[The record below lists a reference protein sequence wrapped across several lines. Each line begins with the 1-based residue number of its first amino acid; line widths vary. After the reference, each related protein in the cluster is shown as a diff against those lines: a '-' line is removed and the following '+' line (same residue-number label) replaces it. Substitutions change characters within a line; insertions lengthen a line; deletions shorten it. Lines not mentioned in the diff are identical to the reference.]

1 MVYSRNKYKIIL
13 FKNGE
18 RTKCFFSSNSKKSIF
33 QQYNKLIGEKKP
45 KFITEY
51 ISRKKVMF
59 ELAIITTEES
69 KDSIFVKD
77 DLGRTKKI
85 HLGNSQYNIIK
96 LLPFWKE
103 ELIYDHNIK
112 NKISFATLFKNYL
125 STDTFKQVFTLNNK
139 LIIQEEDVFNMFSL
153 KTVGDSLR
161 LLRILELE
169 FIGKGRYDC
178 LFVEDSTTVQRKQL
192 YDLLVKVGYDR
203 AFLRKQYTY

>member
-18 RTKCFFSSNSKKSIF
+18 RTKCFFSSNNKRSIL

-77 DLGRTKKI
+77 DFGRTKKI
-85 HLGNSQYNIIK
+85 HLGNSEYNIIK

-103 ELIYDHNIK
+103 ELIY
-112 NKISFATLFKNYL
+112 
-125 STDTFKQVFTLNNK
+125 FT
-139 LIIQEEDVFNMFSL
+139 
-153 KTVGDSLR
+153 
-161 LLRILELE
+161 
-169 FIGKGRYDC
+169 
-178 LFVEDSTTVQRKQL
+178 
-192 YDLLVKVGYDR
+192 
-203 AFLRKQYTY
+203 